1 MAKLTP
7 NQREYYYI
15 LEAERSGIQ
24 KSILAALYEAQQFP
38 ILASGES
45 GLGIVATNQSG
56 EVKIDSFHQ
65 QVQLVANAIRTLINN
80 LIAQGWKSYDLW
92 STEELRYSDRLLEI
106 IADGYI
112 PAVNDSNVARLEAC
126 DYQKLQQAYLQD
138 WLVESEGYNLLLN
151 LAQLDRALLAFT
163 DRVAFYYKGLRQQ
176 RDALIEALRLWHQ
189 LDTCEQAI
197 ATLIA
202 PDDKQTEDDWS
213 LKALT
218 REAEPVQ
225 SVATDSV
232 DLAHQDSLLKDFS
245 QNLALKYSGFPHQRE
260 ALIRLVQLWQQL
272 TSRMEAIASVA
283 NNNSAEPSLQLLDPA
298 LLNFTEQILL
308 GYEGKG
314 VQRQALTEAF
324 RVWNELDSRTSAVEA
339 LGIDPN
345 LLVSDSCDQQML
357 RELATKI
364 DRELLIF
371 IRRVSADYREL
382 THQREALMRLF
393 QLWRGIATR
402 NQVIE
407 LLTEQLQLLEREHPV
422 LNPISVAVPLRPQR
436 WTTTNIQLSASIIP
450 DGSFTWAQ
458 ATHGGT
464 CMPTDQATID
474 AILRMAY
481 LLQRARHRIG
491 HPFLIINWYR
501 PCQLNQ
507 AETKAFHS
515 RHLLGDAVDFVCDN
529 LTGNQIYWQLDPWW
543 SGGLAR
549 YQAYPYLCHLDAR
562 GYRARWTK

>member
-1 MAKLTP
+1 MAKLNP
-7 NQREYYYI
+7 KQRDYYYI
-15 LEAERSGIQ
+15 IEAERSSIQ
-24 KSILAALYEAQQFP
+24 KSILAALFEVQQFP
-38 ILASGES
+38 VLVSSGT
-45 GLGIVATNQSG
+45 GLGIAATNQIS
-56 EVKIDSFHQ
+56 EVKRVNFHQ
-65 QVQLVANAIRTLINN
+65 QVQLVANTIRTLIND

-112 PAVNDSNVARLEAC
+112 PAVNDSNVDRLEAC
-126 DYQKLQQAYLQD
+126 DYQKLKEAYLQD
-138 WLVESEGYNLLLN
+138 WLEECESYDLPLN

-163 DRVAFYYKGLRQQ
+163 GRVAFYYKGLRQQ

-189 LDTCEQAI
+189 LDTREQAI
-197 ATLIA
+197 ATLIV
-202 PDDKQTEDDWS
+202 PDDQQTQDDWS
-213 LKALT
+213 LQALT
-218 REAEPVQ
+218 REAESVQ
-225 SVATDSV
+225 DFASNSV
-232 DLAHQDSLLKDFS
+232 DLAHQDSFLKDFA

-283 NNNSAEPSLQLLDPA
+283 DNLSAEPSLQLLDPA
-298 LLNFTEQILL
+298 LLNFAEHIILA
-308 GYEGKG
+308 YEGKG

-324 RVWNELDSRTSAVEA
+324 RVWHELDSRTSAVAA
-339 LGIDPN
+339 LGIDPS
-345 LLVSDSCDQQML
+345 LLSSDSCDQQML
-357 RELATKI
+357 RELAIKI
-364 DRELLIF
+364 DRELLNF

-407 LLTEQLQLLEREHPV
+407 LLTEKLQLLERVHSV
-422 LNPISVAVPLRPQR
+422 LNPIRVAVPLRPQS
-436 WTTTNIQLSASIIP
+436 WTTTNIQISASIIP

-464 CMPTDQATID
+464 CMPTEQATID
-474 AILRMAY
+474 AIVRMAY

-507 AETKAFHS
+507 AETKVFHS